1 MIHYLIGT
9 TRFHQEKY
17 KVIYCSP
24 LNSKDI
30 KVPEKLKSLAE
41 KQHWITKIIE
51 NREKSRVLQLL
62 TRINGAQHYKT
73 ELQSALHAV

>member
-24 LNSKDI
+24 LSTEREQKGVGANIDNLHKAGLGQGFGIVDCGM
-30 KVPEKLKSLAE
+30 EKK
-41 KQHWITKIIE
+41 
-51 NREKSRVLQLL
+51 
-62 TRINGAQHYKT
+62 G
-73 ELQSALHAV
+73 